1 MAHPDTAQPR
11 RLRSSRRRKR
21 RWPHVALWS
30 ATILVACLVLAA
42 VAGAL
47 WLRSAARAALPQL
60 DGTLPLHG
68 LSEPAL
74 VRRDAHGTP
83 HIQAASQAD
92 LFFAQGYITAQDRLW
107 QMDMFRRNASGTLAE
122 VLGPSLVRHDIAQ
135 RVLEFHNVAAR
146 IAANMSTDDRARFE
160 AYAAG
165 VNLYIQQHPD
175 TLPPEFGLLHYHPA
189 PWTVVDSIAVGIMMV
204 QTLDTH
210 WDVKLARE
218 QIASRLHNSRL
229 ESQLY
234 PVGSWRDRPPTG
246 EVLDLSKPHPEP
258 APPSDSDDEED
269 DRSQASALI
278 DSDLIGLR
286 DTLGLP
292 ACDACASGSNNWVIA
307 GTHTASG
314 RPLLS
319 NDMHLSLGI
328 PDIWYMADLAAP
340 GYHAAGVTLPGLPY
354 IVEGHN
360 DHVAWGYTALFA
372 DVQDLYIE
380 TLDGRGHFR
389 APDGSWQ
396 PIGLDREIIRVRGG
410 HDLSITVQVTA
421 HGPLL
426 NPILKGET
434 RPIALRW
441 TLYDSTLNS
450 LPLYAMNTAAD
461 WNDFSA
467 ALIQWCWPTQNLVY
481 ADDQGHIAYHAIGR
495 VPLRP
500 SGLQPVPIADTR
512 HEWKSYIPFDSLPSA
527 FDPPAGFLA
536 TANARV
542 TTDKSPYPLSLEWS
556 DPYRIER
563 IYKSL
568 QGRDQLKPADMLA
581 LQTDVYSEVDQ
592 ELGQRLAYAI
602 DHADHID
609 DRLRAAADLLRTW
622 DGRLTPDSPAASIVT
637 QTRKVLEPMLLEP
650 KLGKDAALYHWSE
663 SNFAL
668 EEIVMHAYPQWLPPG
683 YKDWD
688 NFLSAAV
695 RTAMDQG
702 KAPASVSLWTYGSW
716 HILDLE
722 HPLTTFLPFLRGI
735 AGTGPHPLSGDPT
748 TVKQASGTVGP
759 SQRFTM
765 DWNSIDD
772 STENITLG
780 ESGNPLSPYFRDQ
793 WPAYSNGTTFAMPFT
808 PAAVATQTQHTLRLI
823 P

>member
-1 MAHPDTAQPR
+1 MAHPDTAHAG
-11 RLRSSRRRKR
+11 RLRSNRRRP
-21 RWPHVALWS
+21 WPRIALWS
-30 ATILVACLVLAA
+30 ATALIFCLGLTAFVFI
-42 VAGAL
+42 V
-47 WLRSAARAALPQL
+47 WLRSAARAALPTL
-60 DGTLPLHG
+60 DGTLQLPG
-68 LSEPAL
+68 LSAPVL
-74 VRRDAHGTP
+74 VRRDTHGIP

-92 LFFAQGYITAQDRLW
+92 LFFAQGYVTAQDRLW
-107 QMDMFRRNASGTLAE
+107 QMDMLRRNAGGTLAE
-122 VLGPSLVRHDIAQ
+122 VLGPSLVRHDFAQ
-135 RVLEFHNVAAR
+135 RVLELRNVAAR
-146 IAANMSTDDRARFE
+146 IAANMPADDRSRFT

-165 VNLYIQQHPD
+165 VSLYIQQHQD
-175 TLPPEFGLLHYHPA
+175 ALPPEFRLLHYRPA
-189 PWTVVDSIAVGIMMV
+189 PWTVVDSIVVGVMMV
-204 QTLDTH
+204 DTLDTH
-210 WDVKLARE
+210 WDVKLTRE
-218 QIASRLHNSRL
+218 QIAARLHDPRL
-229 ESQLY
+229 EAQLY
-234 PVGSWRDRPPTG
+234 PVGSWRDHPPTG
-246 EVLDLSKPHPEP
+246 VIVDLSKPNP
-258 APPSDSDDEED
+258 APPPSTDQDED
-269 DRSQASALI
+269 YDLSQAAVPPHKGLTGLRSQ
-278 DSDLIGLR
+278 
-286 DTLGLP
+286 LGLP
-292 ACDACASGSNNWVIA
+292 SCSGCAAGSNNWVVA

-319 NDMHLSLGI
+319 NDMHLSLGV

-360 DHVAWGYTALFA
+360 KLVAWGYTALYA
-372 DVQDLYIE
+372 DVQDLYVE
-380 TLDGRGHFR
+380 KLDGHGHYL

-396 PIGLDREIIRVRGG
+396 PLRIDHETIRVRGG
-410 HDLSITVQVTA
+410 HNISMTVQLTA

-450 LPLYAMNTAAD
+450 LPLYALNTAAN
-461 WNDFSA
+461 WNEFYT
-467 ALIQWCWPTQNLVY
+467 ALAQWCWPTQNLVY

-495 VPLRP
+495 IPLRP
-500 SGLQPVPIADTR
+500 AGLQPVPIADNR
-512 HEWKSYIPFDSLPSA
+512 HEWQGYIPFASLPSA
-527 FDPPAGFLA
+527 YDPPAGFLA

-542 TTDKSPYPLSLEWS
+542 TTPQSPYPLSLEWA

-568 QGRDQLKPADMLA
+568 QGRDQLKPSDMLA

-592 ELGQRLAYAI
+592 ELGQRFAYAI
-602 DHADHID
+602 DHADHVD

-637 QTRKVLEPMLLEP
+637 KTRRALGPMLLEP
-650 KLGKDAALYHWSE
+650 RLGKDAALYHWSE

-668 EEIVMHAYPQWLPPG
+668 EEIVMHADPQWLPAG

-688 NFLSAAV
+688 NFLAAAV
-695 RTAMDQG
+695 RYALEQG
-702 KAPASVSLWTYGSW
+702 KAPANVALWTYGSW
-716 HILDLE
+716 HIIDLE
-722 HPLTTFLPFLRGI
+722 HPLTSFLPFLRGI
-735 AGTGPHPLSGDPT
+735 AGTGPHPLSGDAT

-765 DWNSIDD
+765 DWSNIDA
-772 STENITLG
+772 STENIVLG

-793 WPAYSNGTTFAMPFT
+793 WPAYYNGTTFSMPFT
-808 PAAVATQTQHTLRLI
+808 PAAVVAQTQHVLRLV